1 MQAKRKEKEN
11 IETKKGRELDATVDF
26 DLAVHSSGRVGRGNV
41 LRYIKCSELL
51 SWALLVRL
59 VYFGFVLLLFRGN

>member
-1 MQAKRKEKEN
+1 MA
-11 IETKKGRELDATVDF
+11 IVDF

-41 LRYIKCSELL
+41 LRYIKWSELL